1 VDTVTHF
8 TPVAVD
14 SRICPDVPTEA
25 EPSVKV
31 PRIDMPVSFRLPEK
45 SPAAPLPIAKEATPR
60 REMPESEF
68 QPMTVPE
75 GLLSVSNAKVPVV
88 EGHVSTGFPDAG
100 FTIVGV
106 PEEVPKLNSIA
117 PVKEVPLFPHAS
129 EIKPVVLPAL
139 NIN

>member
-1 VDTVTHF
+1 
-8 TPVAVD
+8 
-14 SRICPDVPTEA
+14 
-25 EPSVKV
+25 
-31 PRIDMPVSFRLPEK
+31 
-45 SPAAPLPIAKEATPR
+45 
-60 REMPESEF
+60 
-68 QPMTVPE
+68 MTVPE

-88 EGHVSTGFPDAG
+88 EGHVSTGLPDAG